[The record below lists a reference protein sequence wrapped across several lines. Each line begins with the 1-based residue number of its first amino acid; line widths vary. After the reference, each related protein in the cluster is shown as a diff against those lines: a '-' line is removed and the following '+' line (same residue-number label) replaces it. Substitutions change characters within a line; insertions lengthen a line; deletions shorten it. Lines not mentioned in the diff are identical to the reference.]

1 MRIIG
6 VIPARFA
13 SSRFPGKPLALI
25 NGVPMIKHTYTQAL
39 GAKSLDTLIV
49 ATDSEEIECYCHS
62 QAIPVMMT
70 SPTHLT
76 GTDRVAEVAT
86 RLPADLYINIQ
97 GDEPLI
103 QPQSIEEVIAEFA
116 SYGDSYMAYNLY
128 KSADSKEAQSP
139 HTIKVITNTQ
149 DELLYMSR
157 TLIPHSKQGKE
168 VMYKKQVCVY
178 GFSPQALKIFARHKK
193 TYNESYE
200 DIEILRFLE
209 LGFKVKMKET
219 QYSSISVDTP
229 SDVARVKEALRT
241 ASSKPNFGG
250 GVIAYKSK
258 LESSFNNLDSNSES
272 SSLDSHS
279 HGYYLVSQNRLF
291 SQKKKG
297 FPLSPLS
304 PAPKKIKRRFSF
316 SAIGESASLLPLLAQ
331 SLRRALLP
339 PFSNDCAPRSGRG
352 VVGAIAPTHCNGAK
366 PNAEF
371 RENIESRVG
380 LESSLVYRESASPNR
395 VPDALTPKILES
407 RKDCSICARSGAR
420 VDLLQPSDSNLPETN
435 CISIMERVA

>member
-178 GFSPQALKIFARHKK
+178 GFSLQALKIFARHKK

>member
-13 SSRFPGKPLALI
+13 SSRFPGKPLVLI
-25 NGVPMIKHTYTQAL
+25 NGVPMLKRTFTQAL
-39 GAKSLDTLIV
+39 GAKSLDALIV

-62 QAIPVMMT
+62 QAIPVIMT

-139 HTIKVITNTQ
+139 HTIKVITNAQ

-157 TLIPHSKQGKE
+157 ALIPHGKQGKE

-272 SSLDSHS
+272 SSLDSHF

-407 RKDCSICARSGAR
+407 RTRLSVCSRSGAR

>member
-13 SSRFPGKPLALI
+13 SSRFPGKPLVLI
-25 NGVPMIKHTYTQAL
+25 NGVPMLKRTFTQAL
-39 GAKSLDTLIV
+39 GAKSLDALIV

-139 HTIKVITNTQ
+139 HTIKVITNAQ

-157 TLIPHSKQGKE
+157 ALIPHSKQGKE

-250 GVIAYKSK
+250 GVNRYTLTRQKS
-258 LESSFNNLDSNSES
+258 ESKGDSLSTSDSNLPENLAYRKDIYLER
-272 SSLDSHS
+272 LD
-279 HGYYLVSQNRLF
+279 
-291 SQKKKG
+291 
-297 FPLSPLS
+297 
-304 PAPKKIKRRFSF
+304 
-316 SAIGESASLLPLLAQ
+316 
-331 SLRRALLP
+331 
-339 PFSNDCAPRSGRG
+339 
-352 VVGAIAPTHCNGAK
+352 
-366 PNAEF
+366 
-371 RENIESRVG
+371 
-380 LESSLVYRESASPNR
+380 
-395 VPDALTPKILES
+395 DALTPKILES
-407 RKDCSICARSGAR
+407 RKDCSVCARSGGNGGLAHIADTQ
-420 VDLLQPSDSNLPETN
+420 VLPRKTCN
-435 CISIMERVA
+435 KTMERVA

>member
-1 MRIIG
+1 
-6 VIPARFA
+6 
-13 SSRFPGKPLALI
+13 
-25 NGVPMIKHTYTQAL
+25 
-39 GAKSLDTLIV
+39 
-49 ATDSEEIECYCHS
+49 
-62 QAIPVMMT
+62 MMT

-258 LESSFNNLDSNSES
+258 LESSFNSLDSNSES

>member
-407 RKDCSICARSGAR
+407 RKDCSVCARSGAR